1 MEMIEDIIDTEEI
14 SAEMLKGDKQYF
26 GLKIKGTSM
35 IPMYFNGDVVIFEK
49 AEDCAKENNIETL
62 SLEVAYKNITAY
74 LLYKKLGFVERRTR
88 KNYYNN
94 GDDAIEMI
102 KRVD

>member
-1 MEMIEDIIDTEEI
+1 MEVLSISKLIER
-14 SAEMLKGDKQYF
+14 AESY
-26 GLKIKGTSM
+26 
-35 IPMYFNGDVVIFEK
+35 
-49 AEDCAKENNIETL
+49 AKEQKIETL
-62 SLEVAYKNITAY
+62 SLEVAYTNITAY

-102 KRVD
+102 LTVSVR